1 MNSITNNK
9 TGISYPVKDAA
20 KVVNAFP
27 GRFSVSKPTP
37 APPELAK
44 AGIDKAA
51 AKVDSVKVEAT
62 EREETEKQTPAGK
75 DIKTTE
81 TKKTK

>member
-51 AKVDSVKVEAT
+51 AVKVEAT
-62 EREETEKQTPAGK
+62 EKSQDASAK
-75 DIKTTE
+75 VDIKTTE